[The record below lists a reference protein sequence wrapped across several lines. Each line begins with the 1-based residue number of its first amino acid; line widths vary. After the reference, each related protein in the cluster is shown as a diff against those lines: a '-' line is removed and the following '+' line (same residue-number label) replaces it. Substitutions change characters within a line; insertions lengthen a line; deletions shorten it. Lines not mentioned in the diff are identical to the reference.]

1 MVKIDGSKC
10 IVCESCIYDC
20 FFKAL
25 SNEDNKIIVD
35 ENKCRNCGHCIAI
48 CPQNAV
54 ECVDLD
60 MNEVKEY
67 NKEEFYIEDE
77 KILNFIK
84 FRRSTRRFKDEK
96 IKRQEIEKIIEA
108 GRFTPTGGNSQG
120 VSYIV
125 VENKLKEITKL
136 GLETLNNLGEDILS
150 REIIDENLSRYA
162 NNWTTGYKKYL
173 ENPDDDTY
181 LFFNSKT
188 IVLLVSNSA
197 VDAGLAASNMEL
209 MANAMGVGVCFSG
222 YFVRAVNSN
231 KEIRDVLGL
240 EEGQKVQVCMIM
252 GYPEMEYFRTVPR
265 NKAKIRFI

>member
-1 MVKIDGSKC
+1 MVKIDGGKC
-10 IVCESCIYDC
+10 IVCESCIDDC

-84 FRRSTRRFKDEK
+84 FRISTRRFKDEK

-240 EEGQKVQVCMIM
+240 EEGQKAQVCMIM
-252 GYPEMEYFRTVPR
+252 GYPEIEYFRTVPR

>member
-125 VENKLKEITKL
+125 VEDKLKEITKL

-240 EEGQKVQVCMIM
+240 EEGQKAQVCMIM
-252 GYPEMEYFRTVPR
+252 GYPEIEYFRTVPR

>member
-1 MVKIDGSKC
+1 MVKIDGGKC

-125 VENKLKEITKL
+125 VEDKLKEITKL

-240 EEGQKVQVCMIM
+240 EEGQKAQVCMIM
-252 GYPEMEYFRTVPR
+252 GYPEIEYFRTVPR

>member
-136 GLETLNNLGEDILS
+136 GLETLNNLGEDLLS

-240 EEGQKVQVCMIM
+240 EEGQKAQVCMIM
-252 GYPEMEYFRTVPR
+252 GYPEIEYFRTVPR

>member
-1 MVKIDGSKC
+1 MVKIYYDKC
-10 IVCESCIYDC
+10 VVCESCINDC

-25 SNEDNKIIVD
+25 SNQDSKIIVD
-35 ENKCRNCGHCIAI
+35 NDKCRNCGHCIAI

-84 FRRSTRRFKDEK
+84 FRRSTRRFKDQK
-96 IKRQEIEKIIEA
+96 IKRDEIEKIIEA
-108 GRFTPTGGNSQG
+108 GRFTPTGGKSQG

-125 VENKLKEITKL
+125 VEDKLREITKL
-136 GLETLNNLGEDILS
+136 GLETLNSLGEDILS
-150 REIIDENLSRYA
+150 TENIDQNLIRYA

-173 ENPDDDTY
+173 ENPNDDTY
-181 LFFNSKT
+181 LFFNAKT
-188 IVLLVSNSA
+188 IVLLTSNSP
-197 VDAGLAASNMEL
+197 VDAALAASNMEL

-231 KEIRDVLGL
+231 KEIRDVLGM
-240 EEGQKVQVCMIM
+240 EEDQKVQVCMIM
-252 GYPEMEYFRTVPR
+252 GYPDMEYFRTVPR
-265 NKAKIRFI
+265 NKAKVRFI

>member
-35 ENKCRNCGHCIAI
+35 ENKGRNCGHCIAI

-240 EEGQKVQVCMIM
+240 EEGQKAQVCMIM
-252 GYPEMEYFRTVPR
+252 GYPEIEYFRTVPR

>member
-1 MVKIDGSKC
+1 MIKIDYDKC
-10 IVCESCIYDC
+10 VDCGSCIEDC

-25 SNEDNKIIVD
+25 SKKDDKFFVD
-35 ENKCRNCGHCIAI
+35 EDKCINCGHCIAI
-48 CPQNAV
+48 CPRGAV
-54 ECVDLD
+54 ESLDSD

-67 NKEEFYIEDE
+67 NREEFHIDDE

-84 FRRSTRRFKDEK
+84 FRRSTRKFKEEK
-96 IKRQEIEKIIEA
+96 IKREEIEKIIEA
-108 GRFTPTGGNSQG
+108 GRFTPTGGNSQR

-125 VENKLKEITKL
+125 VEEKLKEITKL
-136 GLETLNNLGEDILS
+136 AVETLNQVGEKMLS
-150 REIIDENLSRYA
+150 SGDLNQDLKRYA

-173 ENPDDDTY
+173 ENPDGDTY
-181 LFFNSKT
+181 LFFNAKT
-188 IVLLVSNSA
+188 ILLLVSNST

-222 YFVRAVNSN
+222 YFVRAVNAN

-240 EEGQKVQVCMIM
+240 EEGQTVQVCMIM